1 MTTFSLEPS
10 ALYRH
15 IHRNKLSKSVTCD
28 GCAEMFDESEID
40 FSHADYYR
48 CEECAEKHSEEGYRL
63 YWGKPS
69 KHYQQELSDKMED
82 KNDR

>member
-1 MTTFSLEPS
+1 MMATFSLEPNE
-10 ALYRH
+10 LYLR

-40 FSHADYYR
+40 FTHADYYR

-69 KHYQQELSDKMED
+69 KDYQQKLSDKGE

>member
-1 MTTFSLEPS
+1 MG
-10 ALYRH
+10 ALIMASDLYHH

-40 FSHADYYR
+40 FTHADYFR
-48 CEECAEKHSEEGYRL
+48 CEDCAEKHSEEGYRL

-69 KHYQQELSDKMED
+69 KDYQQKLSDNGGH
-82 KNDR
+82 NDR

>member
-10 ALYRH
+10 YR
-15 IHRNKLSKSVTCD
+15 KKSSKSVTCD

-40 FSHADYYR
+40 FTHADYFR

-69 KHYQQELSDKMED
+69 KDYQQKLSDKMED

>member
-1 MTTFSLEPS
+1 MMATFSLEPNE
-10 ALYRH
+10 LYLR

-69 KHYQQELSDKMED
+69 KDYQQKLSDKGE

>member
-10 ALYRH
+10 YR
-15 IHRNKLSKSVTCD
+15 KKSSKSVTCD

-40 FSHADYYR
+40 FTHADYYR

-69 KHYQQELSDKMED
+69 KDYQQKLSDKMED

>member
-10 ALYRH
+10 YR
-15 IHRNKLSKSVTCD
+15 KKSSKSVTCD

-69 KHYQQELSDKMED
+69 KDYQQKLSDKMED